1 MQRMKT
7 EPRASSISYKIR
19 QRPAMTRCMGG
30 CTSHGTDRS
39 PARSDR
45 AAAAGALRAVDTVRM
60 RLKRFRRSAARYD
73 KIAAASFITGCI
85 VRMDGGALPG

>member
-1 MQRMKT
+1 
-7 EPRASSISYKIR
+7 
-19 QRPAMTRCMGG
+19 
-30 CTSHGTDRS
+30 
-39 PARSDR
+39 
-45 AAAAGALRAVDTVRM
+45 M